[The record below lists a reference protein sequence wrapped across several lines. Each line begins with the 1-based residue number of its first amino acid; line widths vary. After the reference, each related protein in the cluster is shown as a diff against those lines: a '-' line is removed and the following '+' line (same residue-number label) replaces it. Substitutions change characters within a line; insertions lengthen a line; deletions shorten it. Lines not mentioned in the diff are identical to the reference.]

1 MEIEVEVEGIG
12 RRDAPLTPLTKS
24 KFKYL
29 AGGEHLQKITEDIS
43 IEIHE

>member
-1 MEIEVEVEGIG
+1 MEIEVEVEGSG
-12 RRDAPLTPLTKS
+12 RRDAPLTPLIKS
-24 KFKYL
+24 KYL